1 MKAMVFAAGVGSRLG
16 ELTKANPKCL
26 MQAGGK
32 TMLEHVIDHLKA
44 VGVTE
49 VAINLHH
56 HPEQIRQLVAQKN
69 SFGLRIV
76 FSEEQELLNTGG
88 GLKNLR
94 SFFEEEERFIVHNS
108 DVYCTH
114 SLALLLDAHRNRGA
128 LATLAVMKRSSK
140 RGLFFDSE
148 MQLVGWTEE
157 KMPVPDT
164 MQLRAFSGISVCS
177 GEIFQ
182 FMDERPSFSIL
193 EPLLRASRA
202 THRVFGDEIDAN
214 TWIDV
219 GTPEQLA
226 VLQKRLG

>member
-16 ELTKANPKCL
+16 ELTKATPKCL

-114 SLALLLDAHRNRGA
+114 SLALLLDAHRNRRA

-148 MQLVGWTEE
+148 MRLVGWTEE

-202 THRVFGDEIDAN
+202 THRVFGDEIGAS

>member
-16 ELTKANPKCL
+16 ELTKATPKCL
-26 MQAGGK
+26 MQAGRK

-114 SLALLLDAHRNRGA
+114 SLALLLDAHRNRRA

-202 THRVFGDEIDAN
+202 THRVFGDEIDAS